1 MKLDAFN
8 KLKQKFELN
17 AFENNFLT
25 LDRVLYYFSFLGNIF
40 SVIFSYFFIKN
51 ATDAIPQF
59 FAGQDVVVAGF
70 IIIFM
75 SGYELLKRFSFQ
87 QLVTYIVRLKKFTVQ
102 LFASSLLVMLLVG
115 GSFYL
120 SLNGAHRLI
129 DQSEVIENTTDLNIK
144 QQTDSIFNSYK
155 PKIELYQS
163 QLEALYANSY
173 NGRVRTRD
181 KADIKDYESRVTLL
195 EGERDAK
202 IKALET
208 SVEGKTIDKVNKN
221 KANTLA
227 LVLLT
232 LFMEFIILLGVGFN
246 AYYIAKSYSDMKS
259 LLNTPQYKQM
269 ETNLKLLHLLYQN
282 GNRKEGEPTIA
293 ITKFKSL
300 VSNNKIDVRQKDIT
314 DFLNL
319 VSELDIIKIGTSKK
333 KYYNMS
339 YDKAKDIIEKS
350 IK

>member
-8 KLKQKFELN
+8 KLKQKFEIN

-25 LDRVLYYFSFLGNIF
+25 LDKVLYYFSFLGNIF

-51 ATDAIPQF
+51 ATDAIPEF
-59 FAGQDVVVAGF
+59 FSGQAIIVAGF
-70 IIIFM
+70 IIVFM

-102 LFASSLLVMLLVG
+102 LFVSSLLVLVLVG

-129 DQSEVIENTTDLNIK
+129 DQAETIESVADMTIK
-144 QQTDSIFNSYK
+144 TQTDSIFNAYK
-155 PKIELYQS
+155 PKIEIYQT

-173 NGRVRTRD
+173 NGRVRSRD
-181 KADIKDYESRVTLL
+181 RADVKEYESKVTLL
-195 EGERDAK
+195 EEERDNK

-208 SVEGKTIDKVNKN
+208 KIEEKDSDKLSKN
-221 KANTLA
+221 KSNTLA

-246 AYYIAKSYSDMKS
+246 AYYIAKSFSDMKV
-259 LLNTPQYKQM
+259 LMNTPQYKQM

-282 GNRKEGEPTIA
+282 GNKKEGETTIP
-293 ITKFKSL
+293 ITKFRSL
-300 VSNNKIDVRQKDIT
+300 VSNNKVDVRNKDIT

-319 VSELDIIKIGTSKK
+319 VGELDIIKVGNSRK

-339 YDKAKDIIEKS
+339 YDKAKNIIEKS